1 MKVMHISQYRWL
13 ICLILA
19 AGTLLTGCKPAS
31 APLEETPAVATPLPT
46 ATSLPSPTP
55 TPTATALPTSTPT
68 AAPTFT
74 PVPTEPPTPPPTPTP
89 HPQATLHF
97 SLPFRPDG
105 ALYAADGK
113 SLLLSK
119 GLQFAL
125 LQAANGA
132 PIGAFTVAAKQ
143 LLALD
148 LSPDGAWLAAV
159 VLNATDGNDLVLY
172 ETATGTLKTTIPAGS
187 TPGSFRV
194 RFSPDGQTLF
204 LGSPDGTV
212 KRFAIADG
220 ERVAILTAHRDQI
233 TCMAVS
239 PDGQTLVTGS
249 FYSDR
254 EVSAWNVEGDKTAT
268 LTQSNPHCYNVVFS
282 PDALWLLYNSGEK
295 MSLYRVSGWER
306 LWHEDFNPSSAPF
319 VGFTPDGLLY
329 RGNRNGK
336 IELMEATS
344 QEIKVTM
351 ELGALV
357 TLGFSPDGTRV
368 AVVRSNGFVE
378 VLGIA
383 P

>member
-31 APLEETPAVATPLPT
+31 APLAETPAVATPLPT

-282 PDALWLLYNSGEK
+282 PDARWLLYNSGEK
-295 MSLYRVSGWER
+295 MSLYQVSGWER

>member
-31 APLEETPAVATPLPT
+31 APLAETPAVATPLPT

-282 PDALWLLYNSGEK
+282 PDARWLLYNSGEK

>member
-1 MKVMHISQYRWL
+1 MKVMHLFQYRWL

-31 APLEETPAVATPLPT
+31 APLAETPAVATPLPT
-46 ATSLPSPTP
+46 ATPLPSPTP
-55 TPTATALPTSTPT
+55 IPTATALPTSTPT
-68 AAPTFT
+68 AAPTST
-74 PVPTEPPTPPPTPTP
+74 PIPAEPPTPLPTPTP

-105 ALYAADGK
+105 VLYAADGK

-119 GLQFAL
+119 GVQFAL
-125 LQAANGA
+125 LQAVNGE
-132 PIGAFTVAAKQ
+132 PISAFTVTAKQ
-143 LLALD
+143 IIAFD
-148 LSPDGAWLAAV
+148 LSPDGAWFAAV
-159 VLNATDGNDLVLY
+159 VLNAADGNDLVLY
-172 ETATGTLKTTIPAGS
+172 ETATGTLRTTIPAGS
-187 TPGSFRV
+187 APGSFRV
-194 RFSPDGQTLF
+194 RFSPEGETLF

-254 EVSAWNVEGDKTAT
+254 EVSAWSVEGDKTAT

-282 PDALWLLYNSGEK
+282 PDARWLLYNSGEK
-295 MSLYRVSGWER
+295 MSLYQVSGWER

-329 RGNRNGK
+329 RGNRNGRV
-336 IELMEATS
+336 ELLNPADQQVTATLD
-344 QEIKVTM
+344 
-351 ELGALV
+351 LGQLTSLSFA
-357 TLGFSPDGTRV
+357 PDGAAVAVTRV
-368 AVVRSNGFVE
+368 NGFVE
-378 VLGIA
+378 ILALV

>member
-31 APLEETPAVATPLPT
+31 APLAETPAVATPLPT

-55 TPTATALPTSTPT
+55 TPTATALPTITPT

-282 PDALWLLYNSGEK
+282 PDARWLLYNSGEK